1 MQAFRA
7 RPLWCRGWPAGELW
21 ASDVAGRLGK
31 ELSVSLLNGLALALI
46 LGAVV
51 MALPI
56 GDASLE
62 LLALTASLSMLTV
75 IVLATIIGATVPL
88 LLHRMKI
95 DPALATGPF
104 ITTSNDI
111 LGLGVFFLLATL
123 IYL

>member
-1 MQAFRA
+1 
-7 RPLWCRGWPAGELW
+7 
-21 ASDVAGRLGK
+21 
-31 ELSVSLLNGLALALI
+31 
-46 LGAVV
+46 
-51 MALPI
+51 
-56 GDASLE
+56 
-62 LLALTASLSMLTV
+62 MLTV